1 MNKSTLL
8 QKDLNKKNHHP
19 VIQLNKYN
27 PLGSM
32 LGSHSAKK
40 MQDEQRLPGQS
51 PPACFFRLLI
61 GAIVRASASNF
72 HMFDHCFIASVKS
85 SMLAM
90 T

>member
-51 PPACFFRLLI
+51 PPACFSQAPYR
-61 GAIVRASASNF
+61 GNRASEREQFS
-72 HMFDHCFIASVKS
+72 HV
-85 SMLAM
+85 
-90 T
+90 